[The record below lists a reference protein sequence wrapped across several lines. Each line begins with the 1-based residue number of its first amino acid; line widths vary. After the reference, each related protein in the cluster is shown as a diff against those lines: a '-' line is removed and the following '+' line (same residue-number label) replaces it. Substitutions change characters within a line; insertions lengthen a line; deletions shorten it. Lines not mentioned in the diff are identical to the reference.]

1 MCCLVVNFGSIINV
15 GIVEDHGWCDDE
27 LAHTSINVIQKNSDS
42 VFFFE
47 LKEGLTLLV
56 ITFSTFTTNFFVFH
70 LDKVIFV
77 FVSYFFSLIF
87 CE

>member
-42 VFFFE
+42 FFF
-47 LKEGLTLLV
+47 
-56 ITFSTFTTNFFVFH
+56 F
-70 LDKVIFV
+70 
-77 FVSYFFSLIF
+77 
-87 CE
+87 